1 MARSSPASVSAKPP
15 AARTRGRK
23 PVRAGAESAVVP
35 SALSLYLREIGQR
48 KLLTPSEERAL
59 AERVQRGD
67 EEARQRLME
76 ANLRLVVY
84 LAKRSVPRG
93 DPDLLLDLIQ
103 EGNLGLFRAV
113 ERFDPKRG
121 TRFSTYA
128 AYWIRQAVQRALA
141 RSRTI
146 RLPEHVLEQIARMRR
161 ARHRLYQELGRQPTA
176 EEFAAE
182 LAISRTELERLEE
195 LSLETVSLEKPIR
208 GEDEEEATELG
219 TLLRDLDAPQPE
231 FIANQRILRNQV
243 RAVIQL
249 LPPRDRKIIRLR
261 FGLENGVPRTLAQ
274 VADVFGISRERVRQ
288 IQERALRRIRERE
301 EAAARLR

>member
-1 MARSSPASVSAKPP
+1 MARSALTSVSAKPP

-23 PVRAGAESAVVP
+23 PARAGAESGAVP
-35 SALSLYLREIGQR
+35 TALSLYLREIGQG

-67 EEARQRLME
+67 EEARQRLVA

-141 RSRTI
+141 RSRII
-146 RLPEHVLEQIARMRR
+146 RLPEHVLEQISRMRR
-161 ARHRLYQELGRQPTA
+161 TRHRLYQELGRQPTA

-243 RAVIQL
+243 RMVIRL
-249 LPPRDRKIIRLR
+249 LPPRDRKILRLR

-274 VADVFGISRERVRQ
+274 VADTFGISRERVRQ
-288 IQERALRRIRERE
+288 LQERALRRIRERE
-301 EAAARLR
+301 QAFARLR